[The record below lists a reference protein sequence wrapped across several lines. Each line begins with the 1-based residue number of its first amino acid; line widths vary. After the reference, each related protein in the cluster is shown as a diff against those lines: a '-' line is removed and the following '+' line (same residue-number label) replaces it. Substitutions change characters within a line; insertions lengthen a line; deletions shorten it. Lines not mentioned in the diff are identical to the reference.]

1 MPDRRAYWIFA
12 VFSLLYVGLAWI
24 VSGGDTW
31 WVVDFVDGQ
40 NVFFGDDAYRFFLS
54 RGAWVNPDLYTY
66 NFVLPGQLFLDG
78 AITWLVGG
86 DIFLS
91 RGIHA
96 LVGAGGLSL
105 LYLCGRELGLS
116 KAVLLAAVIMM
127 GLLPRYALM
136 SLSFY
141 GEAWLGFFVILSVLL
156 FLRKQFLWMSL
167 VVAWL
172 PLLRPEGIFFLIPV
186 GVYLFRERR
195 VKEIVLLLLPG
206 TIYFFFLWISLPS
219 LTDYSYW
226 RQELRTILS
235 KLDYQIGEWD
245 LFFLYALLMTVPAL
259 IGGTLPAA
267 RRLWPFLLG
276 AVVWVA
282 WFQLLLLNELATF
295 ENRYSFV
302 LIPFITLL
310 WAVFFHSASRC
321 VSRYMADRWTAIAP
335 IMLVYGVALTV
346 VGIHFDKTSNVR
358 QAVRKYGYSGLFER
372 AVEGRWDELY
382 GYHPVESLES
392 RKYIVATMESLLAED
407 PGIDNL
413 SIYTNS
419 LFYYLDPE
427 KIPRHVTVGF
437 LTNGYMV
444 FHLLLDGQSFIQHA
458 GGRMYSYLDYGEPD
472 FSQDEKRALVVTI
485 MPLENY
491 PYTWKRGGIEMYLFS
506 YLESDRARVDIS
518 GKPKLTRQELQD
530 AYSPWYGK

>member
-1 MPDRRAYWIFA
+1 ML
-12 VFSLLYVGLAWI
+12 FSCLYIGLAWV

-31 WVVDFVDGQ
+31 WVIDFVDGQ

-78 AITWLVGG
+78 AIIGLAGG

-91 RGIHA
+91 RCAHA

-116 KAVLLAAVIMM
+116 RTVLLAGLVMM

-141 GEAWLGFFVILSVLL
+141 GEAWLGFFVVLAVLL
-156 FLRKQFLWMSL
+156 FLRKHYLLMAC
-167 VVAWL
+167 VVSWL

-186 GVYLFRERR
+186 GVYLFRERKIR
-195 VKEIVLLLLPG
+195 ELILLLLPG
-206 TIYFFFLWISLPS
+206 GIYFVFLCVALPS
-219 LTDYSYW
+219 LSDYSYW

-235 KLDYQIGEWD
+235 KLDYMIGEWD
-245 LFFLYALLMTVPAL
+245 LFFLYSFLMTVPAVL
-259 IGGTLPAA
+259 AGFSQYA
-267 RRLWPFLLG
+267 RRLWPFLVG
-276 AVVWVA
+276 AVLWVV
-282 WFQLLLLNELATF
+282 WFQLLLLNQLATF
-295 ENRYSFV
+295 ENRYSYV

-310 WAVFFHSASRC
+310 WVAFFSLSGQWLAGRL
-321 VSRYMADRWTAIAP
+321 VGRWSGITPGLLACF
-335 IMLVYGVALTV
+335 VALAV
-346 VGIHFDKTSNVR
+346 VGLHFDKTSNVR

-372 AVEGRWDELY
+372 MVEGRWDELY

-392 RKYIVATMESLLAED
+392 RKYIVETIESLLAED
-407 PGIDNL
+407 EGIDNL

-419 LFYYLDPE
+419 LFYYLDPA
-427 KIPRHVTVGF
+427 KISPHVTVGF

-518 GKPKLTRQELQD
+518 GKPKLTPRELQD